1 MAFVHL
7 HVHTE
12 FSLLDGAC
20 RIPGLVKRAKELGQT
35 AVAITDHGVMYGV
48 VDFYKAAKAE
58 RIKPIIGCEVYVAP
72 RGRSRTD
79 RVHEYDAEARHLV
92 LLCRDEKGYRNL
104 CRLVSA
110 GFTEGFYIKPRV
122 DLDLLR
128 EHSGGL
134 IALSACLAGE
144 VPRLILGGNYAGAK
158 AYALEMRDIFGPE
171 NYYLEIQ
178 DHGIPAQ
185 REAAQGILRL
195 HQETGI
201 PLVLTN
207 DAHYL
212 TRADA
217 RMQDTLMCIQMGKTV
232 DDPTRM
238 KFETD
243 EFYLKSE
250 EEMTALFPDWP
261 EAAANTARIAER
273 CNLDFQFGVHHLPEF
288 KLPEGYTDGDAYFE
302 RLCREGFTQRYPDA
316 PEEYVR
322 RLEYEMGVIRQMGFV
337 DYFLIVSDFIGYAKG
352 QGIPVGP
359 GRGSAAGSMVA
370 FCLRITDVDPM
381 KYSLYFER
389 FLNPERVTMP
399 DIDIDFCIRRR
410 QEVIEYVQNK
420 YGADH
425 VAQIVTFG
433 TMAAR
438 GAIRDVGRALNVPYA
453 DVDVVAKQVPS
464 GPGAL
469 HITLDEALKLS
480 KPLRDS
486 YEGDE
491 RVRTLIDTAKA
502 IEGMPRHASTHAA
515 GVVIT
520 RRPVV
525 DYVPLAKNDESVVT
539 QYVMTT
545 LEELGLLK
553 MDFLGLRNLT
563 ILDDTVK
570 MVQKG
575 QPGFALDQI
584 PDNDPA
590 VFQMLSEGKTS
601 GVFQMES
608 AGMTGVGM
616 GLKPKSIEDICA
628 IIALYRPGP
637 MDSIPKFLECAH
649 NPNKVTY
656 RHPMLE
662 PILSVTY
669 GCIVYQEQVIE
680 IFRKLGGFSLG
691 QADMV
696 RRAISKKKTA
706 QIKKERHAFVYGD
719 SERNIC
725 GCVANGIPAQ
735 AGEDIYDEIEAFGQY
750 AFNKAHSLA
759 YAIVAYQTAYFKC
772 HYTKEYMAALLTSV
786 LDYSG
791 KVAEYI
797 AECKECGIALL
808 PPDINESGADFTVSG
823 DAIRFGLVAV
833 KGVGRGF
840 INAVLA
846 ERERNGRFRSFP
858 DFCQRMFDAE
868 LNKRVLENLIRCGA
882 FDSMGVY
889 RSQLLDAYEQVVD
902 SIAQTRRK
910 NLDGQFDLFGG
921 GGDEPQSTPELHLK
935 NIPEFTRR
943 ELMSMEKETTGLY
956 LTGHPMDE
964 YRELAK
970 RYRAAPIGAIT
981 ADFAQE
987 GGPETYRDDQRV
999 TIAGVVTASRTKT
1012 TRSNSLM
1019 AYVTVEDDSGAM
1031 EMLVFSR
1038 VLGECGA
1045 YLKENMPIL
1054 AEGRISVRDEKA
1066 PQLMCDRVRPLEQ
1079 AAAAAPPPGPEGA
1092 RAKKLYIRV
1101 PSMDDPRWKKIELIL
1116 TMFPGEELFKAKFV
1130 AQDRWT
1136 PAMPVVVHPA
1146 LVRELQELLGPENVV
1161 VK

>member
-1 MAFVHL
+1 MSFVHL

-20 RIPGLVKRAKELGQT
+20 RIQGLVKRVKALGQT
-35 AVAITDHGVMYGV
+35 AVAITDHGVMYGA

-58 RIKPIIGCEVYVAP
+58 GVKPIIGCEVYVAP
-72 RGRSRTD
+72 RGRRRTD

-92 LLCRDEKGYRNL
+92 LLCKDETGYHNL

-122 DLDLLR
+122 DLELLKA
-128 EHSGGL
+128 HSEGL

-144 VPRLILGGNYAGAK
+144 VPRLILGGNYAGARE
-158 AYALEMRDIFGPE
+158 YALEMQEIFGPE
-171 NYYLEIQ
+171 NYYLELQ
-178 DHGIPAQ
+178 DHRIPAQ

-201 PLVLTN
+201 PLVVTN

-212 TRADA
+212 TRGDA

-232 DDPTRM
+232 DDPGRM
-238 KFETD
+238 KFETE
-243 EFYLKSE
+243 EFYIKSE
-250 EEMTALFPDWP
+250 EEMTALFPDYP
-261 EAAANTARIAER
+261 QAVENTVRIAER
-273 CNLDFQFGVHHLPEF
+273 CNLEFQFGVHHLPEF
-288 KLPEGYTDGDAYFE
+288 KLPEGYQDGDAYFE
-302 RLCREGFTQRYPDA
+302 KLCREGFVRRYPDA
-316 PEEYVR
+316 PADYME

-337 DYFLIVSDFIGYAKG
+337 DYFLIVSDFISYAKSRD
-352 QGIPVGP
+352 IPVGP

-370 FCLRITDVDPM
+370 YCLSITDVDPM

-453 DVDVVAKQVPS
+453 DVDAVAKQVPS

-469 HITLDEALKLS
+469 HITLDEAIKLS
-480 KPLRDS
+480 KQLRES

-491 RVRTLIDTAKA
+491 RIKTLIDTAKA

-520 RRPVV
+520 RKPVV

-570 MVQKG
+570 LVRAKQTD
-575 QPGFALDQI
+575 FTLSTI
-584 PDNDPA
+584 PDHDPE
-590 VFQMLSEGKTS
+590 VFQMLSDGRTS

-608 AGMTGVGM
+608 AGMTGVCV
-616 GLKPKSIEDICA
+616 GLKPQNIEDITA

-637 MDSIPKFLECAH
+637 MDSIPRFIACKQ
-649 NPNKVTY
+649 NPDKVKY
-656 RHPMLE
+656 KHPSLE

-680 IFRKLGGFSLG
+680 IFRKLGGYTMG

-696 RRAISKKKTA
+696 RRAISKKKRA
-706 QIKKERHAFVYGD
+706 QIEKERASFVRGD
-719 SERNIC
+719 AERGIA

-735 AGEDIYDEIEAFGQY
+735 VAEDIYDEIEAFAQY
-750 AFNKAHSLA
+750 AFNKAHAVA
-759 YAIVAYQTAYFKC
+759 YAIVAYQTAWFKC
-772 HYTKEYMAALLTSV
+772 HHTREYMAALLTSV
-786 LDYSG
+786 LDYSE

-797 AECKECGIALL
+797 AECKECGIQLL

-823 DAIRFGLVAV
+823 ERIRFGLVAV

-840 INAVLA
+840 INAVLS
-846 ERERNGRFRSFP
+846 EREKGGPFTSFP
-858 DFCQRMFDAE
+858 DFCQRLFDADM
-868 LNKRVLENLIRCGA
+868 NKRVLESLIKCGA
-882 FDSMGVY
+882 FDGMGAY

-910 NLDGQFDLFGG
+910 NLEGQYDLFGG
-921 GGDEPQSTPELHLK
+921 GGDEPQSAPAMQLK
-935 NIPEFTRR
+935 NIPEYTRR
-943 ELMSMEKETTGLY
+943 ELMRMEKETTGLY

-964 YRELAK
+964 YREIAK
-970 RYRAAPIGAIT
+970 QYRAAPVGSILS
-981 ADFAQE
+981 DFDRE
-987 GGPETYRDDQRV
+987 GGPEIYHDDQRV
-999 TIAGVVTASRTKT
+999 TVAGVVAASKTKT
-1012 TRSNSLM
+1012 TRNNTLM
-1019 AYVTVEDDSGAM
+1019 AYATVEDDTGSI

-1038 VLGECGA
+1038 VLAECA
-1045 YLKENMPIL
+1045 PYLKEGMPIL
-1054 AEGRISVRDEKA
+1054 ADGRISVRDEKA
-1066 PQLMCDRVRPLEQ
+1066 PQIMCDRIRPISALTGQ
-1079 AAAAAPPPGPEGA
+1079 PGTGGGEGEK
-1092 RAKKLYIRV
+1092 AKRLYIRI
-1101 PSMDDPRWKKIELIL
+1101 PSLNDPRWEKIKLIL
-1116 TMFPGEELFKAKFV
+1116 TMFPGEEQLKVRCEDTGKLFGTV
-1130 AQDRWT
+1130 C
-1136 PAMPVVVHPA
+1136 VVHRA
-1146 LVRELQELLGPENVV
+1146 LIAELRELLGDENVV
-1161 VK
+1161 VKQ